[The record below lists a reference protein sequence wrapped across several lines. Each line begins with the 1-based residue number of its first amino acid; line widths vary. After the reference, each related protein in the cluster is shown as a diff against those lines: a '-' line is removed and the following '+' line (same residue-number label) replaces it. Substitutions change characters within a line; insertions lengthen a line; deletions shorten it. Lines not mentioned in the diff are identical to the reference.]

1 MQKGCTKQQSK
12 VHKRTNKEF
21 NWASSSEDQEHK
33 WLISWTCL
41 FKRRVTENEDSSN
54 KRISSDTNKS
64 GVVPVVSRS
73 NHTNLIGKELEKKGE
88 LVTMDGDEKLVIYD
102 YVPHGSLVNARY
114 EVTIQPPKE
123 RLISVQT
130 STTSFIT
137 AEPSNFADQ
146 HPYAGDA
153 MTAPPS
159 SISISTDTTT
169 ASHPISV
176 PTSTIRL
183 LSSRLSSSLRRSFS
197 QNRPWSEL
205 ADRTSF
211 SRPISFSDATVRI
224 RRNFSYFRV
233 NYTTILACVIAVSLI
248 SHPFS
253 LLLLLGLLAA
263 WIFLYVFRPADQPL
277 VLFRRAFSGRET
289 LVILIF
295 FTIVVVFLT
304 NVGSVMISALLI
316 GLAILC
322 VHGGF
327 RVPED
332 LFLDDQ
338 EPVNGGF
345 LSFLGGAG
353 SSAAAATAPVVP
365 RV

>member
-1 MQKGCTKQQSK
+1 
-12 VHKRTNKEF
+12 
-21 NWASSSEDQEHK
+21 
-33 WLISWTCL
+33 
-41 FKRRVTENEDSSN
+41 
-54 KRISSDTNKS
+54 
-64 GVVPVVSRS
+64 
-73 NHTNLIGKELEKKGE
+73 
-88 LVTMDGDEKLVIYD
+88 
-102 YVPHGSLVNARY
+102 
-114 EVTIQPPKE
+114 
-123 RLISVQT
+123 
-130 STTSFIT
+130 
-137 AEPSNFADQ
+137 
-146 HPYAGDA
+146 

-176 PTSTIRL
+176 PTSTLRL
-183 LSSRLSSSLRRSFS
+183 ISSRLSSSLRRSFS

-263 WIFLYVFRPADQPL
+263 WIFLDVFRPADQPL

-295 FTIVVVFLT
+295 FTVVVVFLT

-345 LSFLGGAG
+345 LSFLGGAA
-353 SSAAAATAPVVP
+353 SSAAAAAAAATAPVVP